1 MLCRMKIYLVGGAV
15 RNVLLNQKVSEK
27 DWVVVGAT
35 PKEMLKQGF
44 KQVGK
49 HFPVFIHPR
58 TNEEYALARAECK
71 TGHGYHGFAF
81 DTSPNITIEEDLR
94 RRDLTINAIAQD
106 AGGEL
111 IDPWGGQRDIKARLL
126 RHVSNAFSEDPVRIL
141 RVARFAARFESL
153 GFSIAPET
161 LNLMQQMVA
170 NGEADY
176 LVAERVWQET
186 AKAFVTGRPSIYL
199 KTLLDIGALARVAP
213 ELNNLFHHLAG
224 IVDKDDIPLD
234 TSLFAAIDQA
244 PKHPPE
250 ILLAIL
256 AFYAHRNGVSIS
268 TLGERWKL
276 SSRCR
281 KMIRSVER
289 FDASLKSAT
298 DLSSE
303 ELLDFLTQADAIRNR
318 EQSQN
323 LLTAYS
329 LSNYEGIHI
338 TPQINHITRA
348 LDALATVKFDSNLQ
362 NLPGKQAKIRVREQQ
377 LEALNSL

>member
-1 MLCRMKIYLVGGAV
+1 MKIYLVGGAV
-15 RNVLLNQKVSEK
+15 RDVLLNQKVSEK

-35 PKEMLKQGF
+35 SEEMLKQGF

-49 HFPVFIHPR
+49 HFPVFLHPK
-58 TNEEYALARAECK
+58 TNEEYALARTERK
-71 TGHGYHGFAF
+71 TSHGYHGFAF

-94 RRDLTINAIAQD
+94 RRDLTINAIAQE
-106 AGGEL
+106 ASGAL
-111 IDPWGGQRDIKARLL
+111 VDPWGGQRDIKARLL
-126 RHVSNAFSEDPVRIL
+126 RHVSSAFSEDPVRIL

-161 LNLMQQMVA
+161 LELMQQMVA

-186 AKAFVTGRPSIYL
+186 VKALATGRPSVYL
-199 KTLLDIGALARVAP
+199 KTLSDIGALARVAP
-213 ELNNLFHHLAG
+213 ELNNLFHHLAD
-224 IVDKDDIPLD
+224 ITDKDGIPLD
-234 TSLFAAIDQA
+234 TSLFAAIDKA
-244 PKHPPE
+244 AKHPPE

-256 AFYAHRNGVSIS
+256 AFYACRNGVSIS
-268 TLGERWKL
+268 TLSERWKL

-281 KMIRSVER
+281 KMIQSVER

-303 ELLDFLTQADAIRNR
+303 ELLDFLIQADALRNR
-318 EQSQN
+318 EQYQN

-329 LSNYEGIHI
+329 LSNYEGIDI
-338 TPQINHITRA
+338 TSQINRITRA
-348 LDALATVKFDSNLQ
+348 LEALATVKFDSSLQ
-362 NLPGKQAKIRVREQQ
+362 DLPGKQAKVRVRARQ